1 MFHRIL
7 IANRGEIAVRIIR
20 ACQELGVETVAVHS
34 EADRDALHVQLA
46 DYKVCIGPAPATKSY
61 LDMNQ
66 VLSAALQTK
75 AEAIHPGFGFL
86 SENAEFA
93 RICEEIGIK
102 FIGPNAEAIRN
113 LGHKS
118 TAKLLMKQN
127 GVPVIPG
134 PEGTFRDAAVALVA
148 AREVG
153 FPVIVKAAS
162 GGGGRGIRVIHKPED
177 FEATFHEA
185 SQEAKNAFGDPELYI
200 EKFFENP
207 KHIEF
212 QIFADEHGHCVSL
225 GERDCSSQRRK
236 QKIVEES
243 PSPAISAKQRQR
255 MGEILC
261 KALVKIG
268 YWNAGTVEFLYE
280 NEEFHFME
288 VNTRIQVEHPVTEMV
303 TGLDL
308 IREQLLV
315 ASGEPLSFTQEDVR
329 HQGWAIEA
337 RINAEDPSRNF
348 MPSAGKIEQL
358 HFPGGNGIR
367 VDSAMYPGAVI
378 PPYYDSMIAKI
389 IAHDHTRERA
399 IARLMRAVHEL
410 KVEGVHTNADFVLKI
425 LTSKDFLAGTY
436 SINFV
441 ESKLLAKDK
450 QWPLPT

>member
-20 ACQELGVETVAVHS
+20 ACQEMGIETVAVYS
-34 EADRDALHVQLA
+34 EADKDSLHVKLA
-46 DYKVCIGPAPATKSY
+46 DHKVCIGPAPALKSY
-61 LDMNQ
+61 LNMNQ
-66 VLSAALQTK
+66 ILSAALQKK
-75 AEAIHPGFGFL
+75 ADAIHPGFGFL

-102 FIGPNAEAIRN
+102 FIGPNSEAIRN

-118 TAKLLMKQN
+118 TAKLLMKKY

-134 PEGTFRDAAVALVA
+134 PEGTYNDPAKALEA

-177 FEATFHEA
+177 FTATFLEA
-185 SQEAKNAFGDPELYI
+185 SQEAKNAFGDPDMYI
-200 EKFFENP
+200 EKFFQNP

-212 QIFADEHGHCVSL
+212 QIIADEHGNCVSL

-236 QKIVEES
+236 QKIIEES
-243 PSPAISAKQRQR
+243 PSPVITPKQRQKI
-255 MGEILC
+255 GEILTN
-261 KALVKIG
+261 ALVKIG

-280 NEEFHFME
+280 NGDFFFME

-303 TGLDL
+303 TGYDL
-308 IREQLLV
+308 IQEQIRV
-315 ASGEPLSFTQEDVR
+315 AAGNPLSFSQEEV
-329 HQGWAIEA
+329 HPNGWAIEA
-337 RINAEDPSRNF
+337 RINAEDPSKNF
-348 MPSAGKIEQL
+348 MPSAGKIENL
-358 HFPGGNGIR
+358 RFPGGNGVRI
-367 VDSAMYPGAVI
+367 DSAMFSGAVI

-389 IAHDHTRERA
+389 IVWDHTRERA
-399 IARLMRAVHEL
+399 IARMIRAIHEL
-410 KVEGVHTNADFVLKI
+410 EISGVKTNKDFVLKI
-425 LTSKDFLAGTY
+425 LTSEQFIGGEY

-441 ESKLLAKDK
+441 ETHLLDK
-450 QWPLPT
+450 K